1 VKVARCVGIPDDSL
15 GERIVACV
23 VQAEGARVS
32 PEQLR
37 AFAAAR
43 LASYKLPRQYLFLA
57 ESDLQLTGSAKIKPA
72 ELRALALRKLAEA
85 ATP

>member
-1 VKVARCVGIPDDSL
+1 MVF
-15 GERIVACV
+15 
-23 VQAEGARVS
+23 

-43 LASYKLPRQYLFLA
+43 LASYKLPRQFLFLA
-57 ESDLQLTGSAKIKPA
+57 ENDLQLTGSAKIKPA

-85 ATP
+85 AAAP